1 VYSLKFRFVAASVA
15 AALSL
20 GLAFAAGAALAEDL
34 TTGVAPVAT
43 EVNWAL
49 ADNGGVVVT
58 DSNFGGYSA
67 APLNDGE
74 LNDQDENGRWAQVA
88 WASAESATDEHWIEI
103 QLPGKKTI
111 GGVTI
116 FWARDRAKW
125 WSSSNFVVQYWDGAN
140 WVNVAKYMND
150 QETFNVYSN
159 AFTFV
164 PVQTEKVR
172 ILQAANGGPVARP
185 GLMWVAEVQVW
196 GAK

>member
-1 VYSLKFRFVAASVA
+1 MKFRFGLLSA
-15 AALSL
+15 AAVGLLSALAL
-20 GLAFAAGAALAEDL
+20 GAGVTLAAEDL
-34 TTGVAPVAT
+34 MTGVAPVAL

-58 DSNFGGYSA
+58 DSNFSGYSA

-88 WASAESATDEHWIEI
+88 WASAENPEDEHWIEI
-103 QLPGKKTI
+103 QLPGKKKI

-116 FWARDRAKW
+116 FWARDRGKW
-125 WSSSNFVVQYWDGAN
+125 WSSSNFVIQYWDGEK
-140 WVNVAKYMND
+140 WVNIAKYMND
-150 QETFNVYSN
+150 QETFNVYST

-164 PVQTEKVR
+164 PVETEKVR
-172 ILQAANGGPVARP
+172 ILQSPNGGPVARP

>member
-1 VYSLKFRFVAASVA
+1 MKVRFYLLPA
-15 AALSL
+15 AAVLL
-20 GLAFAAGAALAEDL
+20 VFGLALGAGVALAAQDL
-34 TTGVAPVAT
+34 MTGVAPVAL

-49 ADNGGVVVT
+49 ASNGGVVRT
-58 DSNFGGYSA
+58 DSNYSGYNP

-88 WASAESATDEHWIEI
+88 WASAENKNEHWIEI
-103 QLPGKKTI
+103 QLPGKKLI

-116 FWARDRAKW
+116 FWARDRGKW
-125 WSSSNFVVQYWDGAN
+125 WSSSNFVVQYWDGAK
-140 WVNVAKYMND
+140 WVNIAKYMND
-150 QETFNVYSN
+150 QETFNVYST

-164 PVQTEKVR
+164 PVETDKIR
-172 ILQAANGGPVARP
+172 ILQAPNGGPVARP